1 MDRSQQAPCGPHAV
15 IYRRK
20 WEVLQLEETARSA
33 LGTALL
39 LLDMG
44 RSRFARHEYQVLA
57 RHRGDCHRLCDPGH
71 HLRVG
76 HAFPE
81 EKEIVPCRPRPSGRG
96 LIYAI
101 SHCLADSLAKK
112 IEMSEP
118 TSTCNVLANSTVSL
132 MFGIRFPL
140 VM

>member
-20 WEVLQLEETARSA
+20 WEVLRLEETARSA

-39 LLDMG
+39 LLGMG

-57 RHRGDCHRLCDPGH
+57 RHRGDCHCLCDPGH

-96 LIYAI
+96 LIYVET
-101 SHCLADSLAKK
+101 LLFVELPPKK
-112 IEMSEP
+112 IVSKLTPVTAAIIFPCEM
-118 TSTCNVLANSTVSL
+118 VAVSGCASMRL
-132 MFGIRFPL
+132 
-140 VM
+140 